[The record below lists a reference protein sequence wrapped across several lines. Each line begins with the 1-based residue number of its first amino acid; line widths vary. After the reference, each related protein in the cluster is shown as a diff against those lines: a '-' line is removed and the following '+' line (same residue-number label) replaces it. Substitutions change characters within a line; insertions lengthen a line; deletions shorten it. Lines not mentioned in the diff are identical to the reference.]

1 MIAVNIQ
8 GGLGNQLFEYAFA
21 YATAKRL
28 HTCYVFDNSKSFIV
42 PKYFRIPKWEK
53 WINRLPY
60 IRTKYR
66 AFIAKLKADAY
77 VDCMDCW
84 QTPQLQKQNNAYY
97 EGFFQSVVYFKENEP
112 QIRKRLTLRDKYKLI
127 FKHEYGQ
134 LYRSN
139 KIIAVHIRR
148 QDYLTHGKGKNLGAD
163 DLSLPRE
170 YYIRAL
176 QSIPEYDQYKIIVV
190 GDDIEWA
197 KENLSNLPN
206 AIFAHNEMI
215 VDFQIMLNADVV
227 ICSNGTFAWWAA
239 YLNGKKAK
247 RIIAPKYFLGYHVEK
262 EFPTG
267 IYTELNVKQVRF

>member
-28 HTCYVFDNSKSFIV
+28 HTCYMLDNSKSFV
-42 PKYFRIPKWEK
+42 VSEYFCIPKWERL
-53 WINRLPY
+53 INRLPY

-66 AFIAKLKADAY
+66 AFIAKLKAEAY
-77 VDCMDCW
+77 VDRTDCW
-84 QTPQLQKQNNAYY
+84 QNPKPQVQNNAYY
-97 EGFFQSVVYFKENEP
+97 DGFFQSVVYFRENEL
-112 QIRKRLTLRDKYKLI
+112 QIRRRVTIRHRYQVCFKQKYSS
-127 FKHEYGQ
+127 
-134 LYRSN
+134 LYQAN

-176 QSIPEYDQYKIIVV
+176 QSIPEFDKYKIIVV

-197 KENLSNLPN
+197 KENLSDISN

-239 YLNGKKAK
+239 YLNGKTTKQ
-247 RIIAPKYFLGYHVEK
+247 IIAPKYFLGYHVQK
-262 EFPTG
+262 DFPSG
-267 IYTELNVKQVRF
+267 IYSGLNVKQIEF